1 MTPDIIA
8 RYPKPRPFLLADGT
22 RLGWAFTSRIE
33 AALKRA
39 EWNKGLP
46 PLAKN
51 YVRFRASDGSIHDVP
66 AKHFGRAL
74 EIDPEAFLFLTKAW
88 EKDDAQV
95 LEMLGMVIHAIGY
108 PAKRTAQATR

>member
-46 PLAKN
+46 PLAKK
-51 YVRFRASDGSIHDVP
+51 YVRFRASDNSIWDVP
-66 AKHFGRAL
+66 ARNFGNVL
-74 EIDPEAFLFLTKAW
+74 EIDPEAFLFLTPAW
-88 EKDDAQV
+88 EADDREV
-95 LEMLGMVIHAIGY
+95 LRLLGMVLHALGY
-108 PAKRTAQATR
+108 